1 MTWLLSFLP
10 LWVWAVGGIIAVVA
24 AWNFLGRSGAIIVAF
39 AASLVAAYA
48 TGASVERERGNAVAL
63 KAEIARLKDEKAEAE
78 RQQQVSITIQAGMA
92 QRAAAARE
100 EAAKLQE
107 RANALE
113 DELRREAAEAPP
125 ACLCGFTDAQRRR
138 LQSDIPISPRAD
150 PAAR

>member
-10 LWVWAVGGIIAVVA
+10 LWVWAAAGIVAVVV
-24 AWNFLGRSGAIIVAF
+24 AWNFLGRPGAIIVAF

-48 TGASVERERGNAVAL
+48 TGASVERERSDAVAL
-63 KAEIARLKDEKAEAE
+63 KAEIARLKDEKAEIE

-92 QRAAAARE
+92 AKAAAARA

-107 RANALE
+107 RADALE
-113 DELRREAAEAPP
+113 DELRIEASKVPP
-125 ACLCGFTDAQRRR
+125 AYQCGFTDDQRRR
-138 LQSDIPISPRAD
+138 LQSDIPIGARAD